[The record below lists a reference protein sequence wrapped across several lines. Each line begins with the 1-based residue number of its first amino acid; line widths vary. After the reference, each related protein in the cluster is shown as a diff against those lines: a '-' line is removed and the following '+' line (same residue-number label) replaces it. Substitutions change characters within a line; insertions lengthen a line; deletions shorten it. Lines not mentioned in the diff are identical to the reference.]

1 MAQVDH
7 SPFTKCEFTEVVLA
21 SAKRGELAKLCSS
34 SGFFFYMFCKCKNKM
49 IASWFNSYLT
59 FTGFLYHDLHSISV
73 IRNNLPTTKYMYS
86 TFTRNYRF
94 ASVSCY
100 VTSEIRLGTTKQ
112 AYFTYLFHSY
122 RQNSL
127 CYFFGSFQLSLPAP
141 REAFHDFALYLWR
154 TLPTFI
160 SIRLNSAAKK
170 LGPDVGHC
178 WPATPQDVAAW
189 LESSGMTTLGDTAP
203 QR

>member
-1 MAQVDH
+1 M
-7 SPFTKCEFTEVVLA
+7 FFF
-21 SAKRGELAKLCSS
+21 R
-34 SGFFFYMFCKCKNKM
+34 FFFYMFCKCKNKM
-49 IASWFNSYLT
+49 IASWFSSYLT
-59 FTGFLYHDLHSISV
+59 FTGFLYHDLRSTSV

-122 RQNSL
+122 PQNSL

-170 LGPDVGHC
+170 LGPDRYC
-178 WPATPQDVAAW
+178 WPATLQDVAAW
-189 LESSGMTTLGDTAP
+189 LESSGMTTLGDTAA